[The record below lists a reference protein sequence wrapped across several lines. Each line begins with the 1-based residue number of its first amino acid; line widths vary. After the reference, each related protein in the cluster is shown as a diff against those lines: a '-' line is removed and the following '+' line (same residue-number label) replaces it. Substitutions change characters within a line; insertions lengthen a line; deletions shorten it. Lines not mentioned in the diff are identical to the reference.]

1 MSIYSDLLFH
11 QGHIA
16 DAALARSLVAR
27 PNAAPPAADTPET
40 ASRSPAADAEVAE
53 TKHRALALM
62 RRTMTAL
69 SPFR

>member
-16 DAALARSLVAR
+16 NAELAQLLAAR
-27 PNAAPPAADTPET
+27 PNTALPPADAPET
-40 ASRSPAADAEVAE
+40 ASRIPAADAEVTE

-62 RRTMTAL
+62 HRTMTAL

>member
-16 DAALARSLVAR
+16 DVALARSLAAR
-27 PNAAPPAADTPET
+27 PNTATPPADAPET
-40 ASRSPAADAEVAE
+40 TVHIPATDAEVAE
-53 TKHRALALM
+53 RQHRALALM